1 MLADYGVNFLR
12 SEPLLV
18 DLHNS
23 KGKQRIFLCL
33 LKSIITAMNQSC
45 LQNLTCLYHMLEC
58 LGKVYVTAEWLG
70 TKTVEVNETHFIFYT
85 LCSTGT
91 QFSTQ
96 TGEIVPE
103 L

>member
-1 MLADYGVNFLR
+1 
-12 SEPLLV
+12 
-18 DLHNS
+18 
-23 KGKQRIFLCL
+23 
-33 LKSIITAMNQSC
+33 
-45 LQNLTCLYHMLEC
+45 MLEC